1 MNAIAKELL
10 GSIDISYAESQHFQE
25 WLDSGVDQEIFY
37 LNVKSLEGRTRYE
50 YLIYSPKIS
59 RRNDG
64 RLRDGDLM
72 KYRHIEHGGWWCKNS
87 SQFVISNSQLNCELR
102 IANCE
107 LC

>member
-1 MNAIAKELL
+1 MNTIAT
-10 GSIDISYAESQHFQE
+10 SYTQIEFQHLRE
-25 WLDSGVDQEIFY
+25 WHESGVDTEITH
-37 LNVKSLEGRTRYE
+37 LNVKSLEGRTPYE

-64 RLRDGDLM
+64 RLRDGDLT

-87 SQFVISNSQLNCELR
+87 SQFVIRNSQLNCELR